1 MSTKTVL
8 IITFLLSFCFA
19 QESAEG
25 WFIQARC
32 YEMVGQQGPALKAYE
47 RAYSEDSNSFL
58 KGMLLIR
65 YLRAGQF
72 DKVDSIPDGL
82 VNLNEYNDGNKI
94 AEFYCKASDTA
105 RAFDLW
111 KNLVL
116 NAVSNHQLDS
126 ALVIANTFAKN
137 IPLLVPRTMQA
148 YLIKKTSR

>member
-1 MSTKTVL
+1 MNTKTVL

-19 QESAEG
+19 QESAED
-25 WFIQARC
+25 WFIKARSC
-32 YEMVGQQGPALKAYE
+32 EMQGRQDLALKAYE
-47 RAYSEDSNSFL
+47 RAYNKDSSPFL
-58 KGMLLIR
+58 KGMLSIR

-72 DKVDSIPDGL
+72 DKVDSIPEGL
-82 VNLNEYNDGNKI
+82 INLDEYSDGNKI

-126 ALVIANTFAKN
+126 ALILANTFAKN
-137 IPLLVPRTMQA
+137 IPRLVPRTMQA
-148 YLIKKTSR
+148 YLMKKVSR